1 MTAEMTHTAYEG
13 LQGRIADMDALLAL
27 VGAQDTDDL
36 TAEQAERLN
45 GLGLSD
51 YTDADLSDVAYS
63 LADSYCY
70 GAHTLYRRED
80 DDWQGGFKVSRV
92 ELLLAGGGP
101 THVMTWDE
109 RGQGWSDYFDSWA
122 QPKNPDNYT
131 GDPTR
136 IQLSEEEWETVR
148 DFLAAFIVGDL
159 N

>member
-1 MTAEMTHTAYEG
+1 MTAQTTHTAFEG
-13 LQGRIADMDALLAL
+13 LQGRIADMGALLAL
-27 VGAQDTDDL
+27 AGAQDTDDL

-51 YTDADLSDVAYS
+51 STDDDLSDVAYS

-70 GAHTLYRRED
+70 GAHTLYRLD
-80 DDWQGGFKVSRV
+80 DDREARYVISRV

-122 QPKNPDNYT
+122 VAPYEGFT
-131 GDPTR
+131 GDSTR
-136 IQLSEEEWETVR
+136 TQLSEDEWETVR
-148 DFLAAFIVGDL
+148 DFLAAFIVGEL
-159 N
+159 A